1 MKKALIIIAS
11 LCALIAIGTLL
22 FTNTN
27 SDKVNNI
34 PKQAQATVKAVKQ
47 VNNITTKAIETLNAQ
62 KASLQKALVNT
73 KEDLQNT
80 KAKQQELV
88 TQVKQLQQ
96 EVKQQPILDN
106 DELVSTCIALS
117 ETIDSL
123 LINNQVQDSLNIYQT
138 NTYDSL
144 TCLQQNQIA
153 ILSASNKSYLQTIDT
168 LVQLNKTLANTNKRQ
183 ERKLVLN
190 KVGNKLLASGLLIT
204 TSVAAYL
211 HWNNK
216 I

>member
-22 FTNTN
+22 FTNSN
-27 SDKVNNI
+27 KVDNI
-34 PKQAQATVKAVKQ
+34 PKQIQATVKAVKQ
-47 VNNITTKAIETLNAQ
+47 VNNTTTKAIETLNAQ
-62 KASLQKALVNT
+62 KVSLQKALVNT
-73 KEDLQNT
+73 KADLQNT
-80 KAKQQELV
+80 KAKQNELV

-96 EVKQQPILDN
+96 EVQQQPILNN
-106 DELVSTCIALS
+106 DELVSTCVAFS

-123 LINNQVQDSLNIYQT
+123 LINNQVQDSLNTYQT

-144 TCLQQNQIA
+144 TCVQQNQIA
-153 ILSASNKSYLQTIDT
+153 ILSASNQSYLQTIDT
-168 LVQLNKTLANTNKRQ
+168 LVQLNKTLANANKKQ

-190 KVGNKLLASGLLIT
+190 KASNKLLASGLLIT

>member
-11 LCALIAIGTLL
+11 LCALIAIGTVL
-22 FTNTN
+22 FTNTTTT
-27 SDKVNNI
+27 KVENI

-47 VNNITTKAIETLNAQ
+47 VNSTTTKAIETLNAQ
-62 KASLQKALVNT
+62 KVSLQKALVNT
-73 KEDLQNT
+73 KADLQNT
-80 KAKQQELV
+80 KAKQHELV

-96 EVKQQPILDN
+96 EVQQQPIVNN
-106 DELVSTCIALS
+106 DELVSTCVALS

-123 LINNQVQDSLNIYQT
+123 LINNQVQDSLYTYQT
-138 NTYDSL
+138 NTFDSL
-144 TCLQQNQIA
+144 ICVQQNQIA
-153 ILSASNKSYLQTIDT
+153 ILSASNQSYLQTIDT
-168 LVQLNKTLANTNKRQ
+168 LLQLNTTLVNANKKQ
-183 ERKLVLN
+183 ERKIVLN
-190 KVGNKLLASGLLIT
+190 KAGNKLLASGLLIT